1 MTNYQYQVGGSLP
14 LEAPTYVKRQADDEL
29 YGGLKSGDFCYVLN
43 SRQMGKSSLRVR
55 TMQRLQEDGIVC
67 AAIDLT
73 RIGSQQVSLEQWYAG
88 IVRNLWSSFGLTE
101 QVNIRSWWRD
111 RDDLNLP
118 FVQRLS
124 EFIESVLLLKIDR
137 EIVIFIDEID
147 SVLSLNF
154 NVDDFFKFIR
164 YCYNQRADNSSY
176 NRIRFALFGVA
187 SPSELIQDRHL
198 STPFN
203 IGRAIDLIGFQWCE
217 TTPLFPGLKDK
228 VHRPDTVLAEVLDWT
243 GGQPLLTQK
252 LCNLIQHSDEFI
264 ADGEETEFVENL
276 VRSHILDNW
285 TSQDEPQ
292 HLRTIRDRLLLSK
305 RPETL
310 LRLYQ
315 KIIQDGEIE
324 FKNTPEQLELRLTG
338 LVVPKDGKLKVYN
351 RIYASVFHEDWLNQ
365 QLAEFSGNSGIETSL
380 SDPEKIARSTLN
392 YPTFSRSL
400 LIKWK
405 AHKGAIWTIRFSPDG
420 QRFATVGDDD
430 TLCFWNLEGQLL
442 DRQEYRARKLMTM
455 SFDPTDQGY
464 ITVGED
470 GFFRYDQ
477 PRTIVAQWYDL
488 SGRGLIRSI
497 NFSSDGNY
505 LIVVR
510 LSGQANL
517 WKRSGKLFIYITD
530 LDKNQTRIA
539 RATFSPDGQ
548 TIVTGEWQG
557 TVSFWNLEGQKI
569 HQWMVGLDKVQDVS
583 LRSDG
588 TCLGIAYQDT
598 VKLWNLSGQQLAS
611 WVTQQGKVVNLS
623 FSPTQSQLT
632 TGGWDG
638 TVKLWD
644 FSGQLLTEWQTG
656 KCEVTSLQFSP
667 NGRWIVAG
675 LENGMVILWQLEAQ
689 IGVHQ
694 QPTIADRQNSNITIN
709 VTSFPPNIDSTP
721 DDRPISECG
730 IDYTQLQ
737 QLLKNQQWQD
747 ADLETR
753 DRMLQAVNRQT
764 IGWFRAEDLQHFPRT
779 DLLTIDRLWHQSSNG
794 HFGFSVQAQIWQD
807 LRSNR
812 GASDYQIKYSFGD
825 RLQWRTDGFWKSYPS
840 LNFTL
845 EAVEGHL
852 PAAWTGLSSG
862 SSRMVGLGIFFDRVE
877 ACQQN
882 PANLSIIA
890 TDVLIPQKINYTQLR
905 QFLATEQ
912 WQNADRETKRI
923 LLELVGRT
931 TENPFRLEDLG
942 SLTAG
947 DLHILD
953 RLWSEYSNGHF
964 GYSIQQQIWQN
975 LASDRSTPQ
984 RIEHFL
990 HRIGWQD
997 GRHWRSWHRLFFSL
1011 KAPAGH
1017 LPSLVAPIA
1026 STVSQRLLLS
1036 TFLGR
1041 WEYCQNQQQEA
1052 AATLTRFPNFAG
1064 GIDYTSL
1071 KCHLIEQQWQA
1082 AEAETTALLLKIAG
1096 CQTPKQLSAEAID
1109 RLSCDALLAL
1119 DQLWVRATQSHGW
1132 IWLSFRNQPGTVW
1145 GTLLPTLSS
1154 QLANC
1159 HKKAEGRG

>member
-29 YGGLKSGDFCYVLN
+29 YWGLKSGDFCYVLN

-88 IVRNLWSSFGLTE
+88 IVRSLWSSFGLNE
-101 QVNIRSWWRD
+101 KVNIRSWWRD

-118 FVQRLS
+118 FIQRLS
-124 EFIESVLLLKIDR
+124 EFIESVLLLEIDQ

-147 SVLSLNF
+147 SVISLNF
-154 NVDDFFKFIR
+154 NVDDFFKLIR
-164 YCYNQRADNSSY
+164 ACYNQRAENSSY
-176 NRIRFALFGVA
+176 NRLRFALFGVA

-203 IGRAIDLIGFQWCE
+203 IGRAIDLMGFQWCE
-217 TTPLFPGLKDK
+217 TTPLFPGLKHK
-228 VHRPDTVLAEVLDWT
+228 VRRPDTVLAEVLDWT

-252 LCNLIQHSDEFI
+252 LCNLIQNSDEFI
-264 ADGEETEFVENL
+264 ADGEENELVDNL
-276 VRSHILDNW
+276 VRSHILENW

-292 HLRTIRDRLLLSK
+292 HLRTIRDRLLLGK
-305 RPETL
+305 NPEKL
-310 LRLYQ
+310 LRLYHE
-315 KIIQDGEIE
+315 IIQNGKIE

-338 LVVPKDGKLKVYN
+338 LVVAKEGNLTVYN
-351 RIYASVFHEDWLNQ
+351 RIYASVFHETWLNQ
-365 QLAEFSGNSGIETSL
+365 ALEELTGK
-380 SDPEKIARSTLN
+380 SDPTISFADTEDRDQSTLES
-392 YPTFSRSL
+392 PTFSRSL

-405 AHKGAIWTIRFSPDG
+405 AHKGAIWTISFSPDG

-430 TLCFWNLEGQLL
+430 TLCFWNLAGQLL
-442 DRQEYRARKLMTM
+442 DRQEFSSKKLMTM
-455 SFDPTDQGY
+455 SFDPTGEGY
-464 ITVGED
+464 ITVGEG

-477 PRTIVAQWYDL
+477 PRNIVAQGYDP
-488 SGRGLIRSI
+488 SCRGLIRSI
-497 NFSSDGNY
+497 NFSADGNH
-505 LIVVR
+505 LIMVR
-510 LSGQANL
+510 LGGQANL
-517 WKRSGKLFIYITD
+517 WQRSGKLFIPVIN
-530 LDKNQTRIA
+530 LDDSRTRIT
-539 RATFSPDGQ
+539 RAKFSPDGQ
-548 TIVTGEWQG
+548 KIVTGEWQG
-557 TVSFWNLEGQKI
+557 TVSFWNLKGQKI
-569 HQWMVGLDKVQDVS
+569 NQWTVGLDKVQDVS
-583 LRSDG
+583 FSADG

-598 VKLWNLSGQQLAS
+598 VKLWNLSRQQLAS

-623 FSPTQSQLT
+623 FSPTRLQLT

-667 NGRWIVAG
+667 DGRYIVAG

-689 IGVHQ
+689 IEAHQ
-694 QPTIADRQNSNITIN
+694 QPPIADRPNSNPIELTQ
-709 VTSFPPNIDSTP
+709 TP
-721 DDRPISECG
+721 EIQNTAIEVLSSPSDDRPISECG

-753 DRMLQAVNRQT
+753 DRMLQTVNRQT
-764 IGWFRAEDLQHFPRT
+764 VGWFRADDFQHFPRT
-779 DLLTIDRLWHQSSNG
+779 DLLTIDRLWSQSSNG
-794 HFGFSVQAQIWQD
+794 RFGFSVQARIWQEV
-807 LRSNR
+807 RSNR
-812 GASDYQIKYSFGD
+812 GSDYQIKYSFGD

-845 EAVEGHL
+845 EATEGHL

-862 SSRMVGLGIFFDRVE
+862 GSRLVGLGIFFDRVE
-877 ACQQN
+877 ACQKN
-882 PANLSIIA
+882 PANPSIIA
-890 TDVLIPQKINYTQLR
+890 TDVLIPQKVNYTQLR
-905 QFLATEQ
+905 QFLATGQ
-912 WQNADRETKRI
+912 WQQADRETKRI

-953 RLWSEYSNGHF
+953 RLWSEYSDGHF

-990 HRIGWQD
+990 YHIGWQD

-1011 KAPAGH
+1011 RSPAGH

-1041 WEYCQNQQQEA
+1041 WEYCQDQQREA
-1052 AATLTRFPNFAG
+1052 TATLIQFPNFAD

-1071 KCHLIEQQWQA
+1071 KCYLIEQQWQA
-1082 AEAETTALLLKIAG
+1082 AEAETTALLLKIAA
-1096 CQTPKQLSAEAID
+1096 CQTPTQLSAEAID
-1109 RLSCDALLAL
+1109 RLSCEALLAL
-1119 DQLWVRATQSHGW
+1119 DRIWVRATQSHSW

-1145 GTLLPTLSS
+1145 GTLLPALSS
-1154 QLANC
+1154 KLANC
-1159 HKKAEGRG
+1159 YA